1 MVDTKPNQYV
11 SPTEN
16 YYGAEVIIHSSQD
29 YPDLT
34 ISSSVVQPGED
45 LRLAVQPEIIVSQP
59 GIRKM
64 DVEQRNCW
72 FDDEHDLVLAP
83 RYSFESCMAE
93 CRADHNL
100 AMCHCMQFF
109 FPLHSKK

>member
-1 MVDTKPNQYV
+1 MVDTKPHQYV

-34 ISSSVVQPGED
+34 TSSSVVQPGED